1 MPNLYGQTSFYSLLS
16 QITLIWQI
24 PSYSFSLTNPNKRG
38 KGLIIYAHPLHITSS
53 LPYNAFLPCKGRVT
67 AFNTKERKL
76 FQTKFY
82 GSLPQITCNLGIP
95 KNFIRNSL
103 AFELYY
109 SHTLSR
115 QVKRLYNQRCTDD
128 IKKRSDEHNET

>member
-67 AFNTKERKL
+67 AFNTKDQLLYFKQNFTAAFHRLHTIWVFRKIL
-76 FQTKFY
+76 SEIPWLLNSITVTRFQGK
-82 GSLPQITCNLGIP
+82 
-95 KNFIRNSL
+95 
-103 AFELYY
+103 
-109 SHTLSR
+109 
-115 QVKRLYNQRCTDD
+115 
-128 IKKRSDEHNET
+128 